1 MMIKVK
7 AILRTILNSFIPQD
21 IYFPKILHI
30 RLMYSLKYYII
41 VLSLLTLLLVVSMVN
56 KYPIT
61 TISQYRDSVIHSLS
75 EFPQDIELKISN
87 GELSTNSN
95 APLFLWVKHK
105 DKPLFV
111 FMANAREMSPRFQ
124 NPIPFIFLKK
134 DGIQVSFRQFHQLW
148 SYNLA
153 SEHIISKQQI
163 PNFISQI
170 HSFFP
175 YVVLFYYVGMFLLL
189 PLVFMSFITG
199 AIILSCAITYILF
212 RTYFLRIH
220 FKKCLQAGMHGTHI
234 PLIFAAVLLYL
245 FPFSIRCIPIV
256 FALFFVFTL
265 VSTFEMYSKEKPHH
279 RRGR

>member
-1 MMIKVK
+1 
-7 AILRTILNSFIPQD
+7 
-21 IYFPKILHI
+21 
-30 RLMYSLKYYII
+30 MYSLKYYISI
-41 VLSLLTLLLVVSMVN
+41 LSILTFLLVISLVS
-56 KYPIT
+56 KY
-61 TISQYRDSVIHSLS
+61 SLSSLAQYKESVIQSIS
-75 EFPQDIELKISN
+75 GFPQDIELKIN
-87 GELSTNSN
+87 KGELSTNSN

-134 DGIQVSFRQFHQLW
+134 DGLQVSFRQFHQLW
-148 SYNLA
+148 AYDPTSNY
-153 SEHIISKQQI
+153 IISRQQI
-163 PNFISQI
+163 PYFVSQI

-175 YVVLFYYVGMFLLL
+175 YVVLFYCVGMFLLL

-199 AIILSCAITYILF
+199 TIILTSAITYFIF

-245 FPFSIRCIPIV
+245 FPFSTSCIPIV